1 MTSTIRQLSGA
12 DAYALI
18 HPEHLAQLPALDQET
33 MRRVMTNSTMLW
45 IGCVDDDP
53 LCVYGLT
60 APTFLSDRAY
70 LWLWTTSHFDRHVF
84 TFIRHSQRVVEDM
97 LRHYPTIVG
106 HGQVGADRSL
116 RWLRW
121 LGAEFGTPQG
131 QLLPFTITAKESP
144 WQRQQA

>member
-1 MTSTIRQLSGA
+1 
-12 DAYALI
+12 
-18 HPEHLAQLPALDQET
+18 
-33 MRRVMTNSTMLW
+33 MTNSTMLW

-53 LCVYGLT
+53 LCIYGLT

-70 LWLWTTSHFDRHVF
+70 LWLWTTSHFDQHVF

-97 LRHYPTIVG
+97 LRHYPTIIG

-121 LGAEFGTPQG
+121 LGAEFGPQQG
-131 QLLPFTITAKESP
+131 QLLPFIITAKATP
-144 WQRQQA
+144 WQRQRA